1 MILTAAGLGEEA
13 LAPALSALSRLH
25 VAALLPPSTQVSEL
39 LMPLKVKFG
48 QDCWCKVSIE
58 VTPLALQQQQQ
69 QQQPRLAGPDD
80 SGLAAAVASAAG
92 MTLAART

>member
-1 MILTAAGLGEEA
+1 MILTAAGVGEEA

-48 QDCWCKVSIE
+48 QDCWCKVSLE

-69 QQQPRLAGPDD
+69 PPRLAGPDD

-92 MTLAART
+92 MTLTART